1 MRGSVGI
8 ALELGSIVV
17 VSRRLRRNADMRMC
31 CGKLKFIVVFRR
43 NPRMDTLEPRG
54 QLVTLDHSYGARRSP
69 LLVAREENVHSDNT
83 GHVA

>member
-17 VSRRLRRNADMRMC
+17 VGRRLRRNADMRMC
-31 CGKLKFIVVFRR
+31 CGKLKFIVVFR
-43 NPRMDTLEPRG
+43 RMDTLEPRG

-69 LLVAREENVHSDNT
+69 LLVEENVHSDNT
-83 GHVA
+83 GRVT